1 MRTKEKLRVV
11 LNSNIIL
18 SSVSRKSPYRIILD
32 KLFDKKYEVFITNEV
47 LLEYEEKLIQ
57 NFDTEV
63 AELTIDALL
72 LLDNVKKIDV
82 YFNFSLIE
90 KDKDD
95 NKFVDCAF
103 AGNVHYLVTNDKHF
117 NILKNI
123 DFPKIKVINI
133 EEFKNIIMDLE

>member
-1 MRTKEKLRVV
+1 MLRTV
-11 LNSNIIL
+11 LDTNIIL
-18 SSVSRKSPYRIILD
+18 SSISRKSPYRIILD
-32 KLFDKKYEVFITNEV
+32 KLFEKKIEVYITNEI
-47 LLEYEEKLIQ
+47 LLEYEEKLIE
-57 NFDTEV
+57 NFDIEV

-72 LLDNVKKIDV
+72 LLKNVKKIGI

-123 DFPKIKVINI
+123 HFPKIKVINI
-133 EEFKNIIMDLE
+133 EKFKNIILNL

>member
-1 MRTKEKLRVV
+1 MKTEEMLRTV
-11 LNSNIIL
+11 LDTNIIL
-18 SSVSRKSPYRIILD
+18 SSISRKSPYRIILD
-32 KLFDKKYEVFITNEV
+32 KLFEKKIEVYITNEI
-47 LLEYEEKLIQ
+47 LLEYEEKLIE
-57 NFDTEV
+57 NFDIEV

-72 LLDNVKKIDV
+72 LLKNVKKIGI

-123 DFPKIKVINI
+123 HFPKIKVINI
-133 EEFKNIIMDLE
+133 EKFKNIILNL

>member
-1 MRTKEKLRVV
+1 MKTEEMLRTV
-11 LNSNIIL
+11 LDTNIIL
-18 SSVSRKSPYRIILD
+18 SSISRKSPYRIILD
-32 KLFDKKYEVFITNEV
+32 KLFEKKFEVYITNEI
-47 LLEYEEKLIQ
+47 LLEYEEKLIE
-57 NFDTEV
+57 NFDIEV

-72 LLDNVKKIDV
+72 LLKNVKKIGI

-123 DFPKIKVINI
+123 HFPKIKVINI
-133 EEFKNIIMDLE
+133 EKFKNIILNL